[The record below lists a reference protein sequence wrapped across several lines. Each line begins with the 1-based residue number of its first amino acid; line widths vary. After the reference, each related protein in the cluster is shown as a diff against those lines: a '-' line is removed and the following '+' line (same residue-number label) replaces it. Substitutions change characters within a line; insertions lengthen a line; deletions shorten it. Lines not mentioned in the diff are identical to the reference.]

1 MLTLAKCK
9 KCVVSA
15 HDRSHTVFQTSKNN
29 QASVDIHKKQGIKY
43 YCLFF
48 HLGSYATVAKIL
60 KTTNLEGF

>member
-1 MLTLAKCK
+1 MQKVRCF
-9 KCVVSA
+9 SA
-15 HDRSHTVFQTSKNN
+15 RSVTHSISDKQNN